1 MGIAKDS
8 IESLK
13 LKAKISDF
21 VLSSTTGK
29 IRGNKGMALCPFHG
43 EKTASMSFT
52 DEENLFHCF
61 GCKEGGDIFKYVQLI
76 NSVEFQESVEIVA
89 DKYAFSLKYTDS
101 KFESDQKN
109 LIKIMKTISDYFV
122 ENLNK
127 TNSTKPKQYLN
138 SRKINE
144 NEIQKFKLGFAE
156 NDEKVFYKFCNDNQI
171 DKQIL
176 KSLGLL
182 SEKQNLL
189 FRDRIMFP
197 ITNFRNEVVAYGGR
211 ALNDYG
217 PKYLNSAESQ
227 IYKKNRTLFF
237 TENFLKSVKNHNEI
251 IIVEGY
257 FDVLAFNLLGY
268 ENVAS
273 PSGTALTIQQLEQ
286 LSKYSTN
293 ITLAFDN
300 DKAGVSATRRILDL
314 KKSTSRDLNL
324 SCLLLP
330 SEYKDIGEFYEKG
343 KGNIASLLNDKIDL
357 IEFCIKT
364 LINKDEDLDKRKV
377 FSEFKT
383 LIKTLGP
390 LDQDFAIEKLS
401 ILINT
406 PKDLLM
412 KELKYKQNQNI
423 ENEQNIFESRKN
435 SNNHMESFQEIFISN
450 LVKNNFE
457 NLETYSELVYSNDE
471 FLKMIQNLKKNSQ
484 NENSEKYKNISF
496 TSDQLNEAITRLY
509 IHFFEVKID
518 TLITQLEESNDANIF
533 TEIETIKKKIEK
545 FQNTL

>member
-1 MGIAKDS
+1 MGIGKDS

-237 TENFLKSVKNHNEI
+237 TENFLKSVKNNNEI

-268 ENVAS
+268 SNVAS

-324 SCLLLP
+324 TCLLLP

-357 IEFCIKT
+357 IEFCINT

-412 KELKYKQNQNI
+412 RELKYKQNI
-423 ENEQNIFESRKN
+423 ENEQNITESRKN

-484 NENSEKYKNISF
+484 HENSEKYKNISF

-509 IHFFEVKID
+509 IHFFEIKID
-518 TLITQLEESNDANIF
+518 TLIAQLEESNDIKIF
-533 TEIETIKKKIEK
+533 TEIETLKKKIEN

>member
-61 GCKEGGDIFKYVQLI
+61 GCKEGGDIFKYVQLV

-109 LIKIMKTISDYFV
+109 LIKIMKTISDYFI

-237 TENFLKSVKNHNEI
+237 TENFLKSVKNNNEI

-268 ENVAS
+268 SNVAS

-300 DKAGVSATRRILDL
+300 DKAGVNATRRILDL

-324 SCLLLP
+324 TCLLLP

-343 KGNIASLLNDKIDL
+343 KGNIDSLLNDKIDL
-357 IEFCIKT
+357 IEFCINT

-412 KELKYKQNQNI
+412 KELKYKQNI
-423 ENEQNIFESRKN
+423 ENEQNIFENRKN

-471 FLKMIQNLKKNSQ
+471 FLKMIQNLKKNLQ

-509 IHFFEVKID
+509 IHFFEIKID
-518 TLITQLEESNDANIF
+518 TLIAQLEESNDINIF

>member
-109 LIKIMKTISDYFV
+109 LIKIMKTISDYFI

-237 TENFLKSVKNHNEI
+237 TENFLKSVKNNNEI

-268 ENVAS
+268 SNVAS

-324 SCLLLP
+324 TCLLLP

-343 KGNIASLLNDKIDL
+343 KGNIASLLNNKIDL
-357 IEFCIKT
+357 IEFCINT

-412 KELKYKQNQNI
+412 KELKYKQNI

-457 NLETYSELVYSNDE
+457 NLEAYSELVYSNDE

-509 IHFFEVKID
+509 IHFFEIKID
-518 TLITQLEESNDANIF
+518 TLIAQLEESNDINIF
-533 TEIETIKKKIEK
+533 TEIETLKKKIEN

>member
-109 LIKIMKTISDYFV
+109 LIKIMKTISDYFI
-122 ENLNK
+122 ENLDK

-237 TENFLKSVKNHNEI
+237 TENFLKSVKNNNEI

-268 ENVAS
+268 SNVAS

-324 SCLLLP
+324 TCLLLP
-330 SEYKDIGEFYEKG
+330 SEYKDIGEYYEKG
-343 KGNIASLLNDKIDL
+343 KGNIDSLHNGKVDL
-357 IEFCIKT
+357 IEFCINT

-412 KELKYKQNQNI
+412 KELKYKQNI
-423 ENEQNIFESRKN
+423 ENDKNIFESRKN

-484 NENSEKYKNISF
+484 HENSEKYKNISF

>member
-109 LIKIMKTISDYFV
+109 LIKIMKTISDYFI

-237 TENFLKSVKNHNEI
+237 TENFLKSVKNNNEI

-268 ENVAS
+268 SNVAS

-324 SCLLLP
+324 TCLLLP
-330 SEYKDIGEFYEKG
+330 SEYKDIGEFYEEG
-343 KGNIASLLNDKIDL
+343 KGNIDSLLNSKVDL
-357 IEFCIKT
+357 IEFCINT

-412 KELKYKQNQNI
+412 KELKYKQNI

-484 NENSEKYKNISF
+484 HENSEKYKNISF

-509 IHFFEVKID
+509 IHFFEIKID
-518 TLITQLEESNDANIF
+518 TLIAQLEESNDINIF

>member
-109 LIKIMKTISDYFV
+109 LIKIMKTISGYFI

-182 SEKQNLL
+182 SEKHNLL

-237 TENFLKSVKNHNEI
+237 TENFLKSVKNNNEI

-324 SCLLLP
+324 TCLLLP

-343 KGNIASLLNDKIDL
+343 KGNIASLLNTKIDL
-357 IEFCIKT
+357 IEFCINT
-364 LINKDEDLDKRKV
+364 LIIKDEDLDKRKV

-457 NLETYSELVYSNDE
+457 NLEAYIELVNSNYE
-471 FLKMIQNLKKNSQ
+471 FLKMIENLKKNSQ

-509 IHFFEVKID
+509 IHFFEIKID
-518 TLITQLEESNDANIF
+518 TLIAQLEESNDINIF

>member
-109 LIKIMKTISDYFV
+109 LIKIMKTISDYFI

-237 TENFLKSVKNHNEI
+237 TENFLKSVKNNNEI

-268 ENVAS
+268 SNVAS

-324 SCLLLP
+324 TCLLLP

-343 KGNIASLLNDKIDL
+343 KGNIASLLNNKIDL
-357 IEFCIKT
+357 IEFCINT

-412 KELKYKQNQNI
+412 KELKYKQNI
-423 ENEQNIFESRKN
+423 ENDQNIFESRKN

-509 IHFFEVKID
+509 IHFFEIKID
-518 TLITQLEESNDANIF
+518 TLIAQLEESNDINIF

>member
-109 LIKIMKTISDYFV
+109 LIKIMKTISEYFV

-197 ITNFRNEVVAYGGR
+197 ITNFRNEVIAYGGR

-237 TENFLKSVKNHNEI
+237 TENFLKSVKNNNEI

-268 ENVAS
+268 SNVAS

-300 DKAGVSATRRILDL
+300 DKAGVSATLRILDL

-324 SCLLLP
+324 TCLVLP

-343 KGNIASLLNDKIDL
+343 KDNIASLLNDKIDL
-357 IEFCIKT
+357 IEFCINT

-412 KELKYKQNQNI
+412 KELKYKQNI

-484 NENSEKYKNISF
+484 NENSEKYNNISF
-496 TSDQLNEAITRLY
+496 NSDQLNEAITRLY
-509 IHFFEVKID
+509 IHFFEIKID
-518 TLITQLEESNDANIF
+518 TLIAQLEESNDINIF

>member
-61 GCKEGGDIFKYVQLI
+61 GCKEGGDIFKYVQLV

-237 TENFLKSVKNHNEI
+237 TENFLKSVKNNNEI

-268 ENVAS
+268 SNVAS

-324 SCLLLP
+324 TCLLLP

-343 KGNIASLLNDKIDL
+343 KGNIASLLNNKIDL
-357 IEFCIKT
+357 IEFCINT

-412 KELKYKQNQNI
+412 RELKYKQNI
-423 ENEQNIFESRKN
+423 ENEQNIFESTKN

-471 FLKMIQNLKKNSQ
+471 FLKMIQYLKKNSQ
-484 NENSEKYKNISF
+484 HENSEKYKNISF

>member
-109 LIKIMKTISDYFV
+109 LIKIMKTISDYFI

-237 TENFLKSVKNHNEI
+237 TENFLKSVKNNNEI

-268 ENVAS
+268 SNVAS

-324 SCLLLP
+324 TCLLLP

-357 IEFCIKT
+357 IEFCINT

-412 KELKYKQNQNI
+412 KELKYKQNI

-509 IHFFEVKID
+509 IHFFEIKID
-518 TLITQLEESNDANIF
+518 TLITQLEESNDVNIF

>member
-109 LIKIMKTISDYFV
+109 LIKIMKTISDYFI

-127 TNSTKPKQYLN
+127 TNSKKPKQYLN

-171 DKQIL
+171 DKQVL

-237 TENFLKSVKNHNEI
+237 TENFLKSVKNNNEI

-268 ENVAS
+268 SNVAS

-324 SCLLLP
+324 TCLLLP

-412 KELKYKQNQNI
+412 RELKYKQNI

-457 NLETYSELVYSNDE
+457 NLEAYSELVYSNDE

-509 IHFFEVKID
+509 IHFFEIKID
-518 TLITQLEESNDANIF
+518 TLIAQLEESNDINIF

>member
-109 LIKIMKTISDYFV
+109 LIKIMKTISDYFI

-144 NEIQKFKLGFAE
+144 NDIQKFKLGFAE

-237 TENFLKSVKNHNEI
+237 TENFLKSVKNNNEI

-268 ENVAS
+268 SNVAS
-273 PSGTALTIQQLEQ
+273 TSGTALTIQQLEQ

-324 SCLLLP
+324 TCLLLP

-343 KGNIASLLNDKIDL
+343 KGNISSLLNDKIDL
-357 IEFCIKT
+357 IEFCINT

-412 KELKYKQNQNI
+412 KELKYKQNI

-509 IHFFEVKID
+509 IHFFEIKID
-518 TLITQLEESNDANIF
+518 TLIAQLEESNDINIF

>member
-109 LIKIMKTISDYFV
+109 LIKIMKTISEYFV

-237 TENFLKSVKNHNEI
+237 TDNFLKSVKNNNEI

-268 ENVAS
+268 SNVAS

-324 SCLLLP
+324 TCLLLP

-343 KGNIASLLNDKIDL
+343 KGNIDSLLNDKIDL
-357 IEFCIKT
+357 IEFCINT
-364 LINKDEDLDKRKV
+364 LIIKDEDLDKRKV

-412 KELKYKQNQNI
+412 KELKYKQNI
-423 ENEQNIFESRKN
+423 EYEQNIFESRKN
-435 SNNHMESFQEIFISN
+435 SSNHMESFQEIFISN

-484 NENSEKYKNISF
+484 NENSEKYNNISF
-496 TSDQLNEAITRLY
+496 NSDQLNEAITRLY
-509 IHFFEVKID
+509 IHFFEIKID

>member
-109 LIKIMKTISDYFV
+109 LIKIMKTISNYFI

-237 TENFLKSVKNHNEI
+237 TENFLKSVKNNNEI

-268 ENVAS
+268 SNVAS

-324 SCLLLP
+324 TCLLLP

-343 KGNIASLLNDKIDL
+343 KGNIASLLNNKIDL
-357 IEFCIKT
+357 IEFCINT

-412 KELKYKQNQNI
+412 KELKYKQNI

-484 NENSEKYKNISF
+484 HENSEKYKNISF

-509 IHFFEVKID
+509 IHFFEIKID
-518 TLITQLEESNDANIF
+518 TLIAQLEESNDINIF
-533 TEIETIKKKIEK
+533 TEIETLKKKIEN

>member
-109 LIKIMKTISDYFV
+109 LIKIMKTISDYFI

-237 TENFLKSVKNHNEI
+237 TENFLKSVKNNNEI

-268 ENVAS
+268 SNVAS

-324 SCLLLP
+324 TCLLLP
-330 SEYKDIGEFYEKG
+330 SEYKDIGEYYEKG
-343 KGNIASLLNDKIDL
+343 KGNIDSLHNGKVDL
-357 IEFCIKT
+357 IEFCINT

-401 ILINT
+401 FLINT

-412 KELKYKQNQNI
+412 KELKYKQNI

-471 FLKMIQNLKKNSQ
+471 FLKMIQNLKKNLQ

-509 IHFFEVKID
+509 IHFYEIKIE
-518 TLITQLEESNDANIF
+518 TLIAQLEESNDIHIF

>member
-109 LIKIMKTISDYFV
+109 LIKIMKTISDYFI

-127 TNSTKPKQYLN
+127 TNSKKPKQYLN

-171 DKQIL
+171 DKQVL

-197 ITNFRNEVVAYGGR
+197 ITNFRNEVIAYGGR

-237 TENFLKSVKNHNEI
+237 TDNFLKSVKNNNEI

-268 ENVAS
+268 SNVAS

-324 SCLLLP
+324 TCLLLP

-343 KGNIASLLNDKIDL
+343 KGNIDSLLNNKIDL
-357 IEFCIKT
+357 IEFCINT
-364 LINKDEDLDKRKV
+364 LIIKDEDLDKRKV

-423 ENEQNIFESRKN
+423 ENEQNIFENRKN

-457 NLETYSELVYSNDE
+457 NIETYSELVYSNDE
-471 FLKMIQNLKKNSQ
+471 FFKMIENLKKNSH

-509 IHFFEVKID
+509 IHFFEIKID
-518 TLITQLEESNDANIF
+518 TLIAQLEESNDINIF

>member
-109 LIKIMKTISDYFV
+109 LIKIMKTISDYFI

-237 TENFLKSVKNHNEI
+237 TENFLKSVKNNNEI

-268 ENVAS
+268 SNVAS

-324 SCLLLP
+324 TCLLLP

-343 KGNIASLLNDKIDL
+343 KGNIDSLLNDKIDL
-357 IEFCIKT
+357 IEFCINT

-412 KELKYKQNQNI
+412 KELKYKQNI

-484 NENSEKYKNISF
+484 HENSEKYKNISF

-509 IHFFEVKID
+509 IHFFEIKID
-518 TLITQLEESNDANIF
+518 TLITQLEESNDVNIF

>member
-89 DKYAFSLKYTDS
+89 DKYAFSLKYIDS

-109 LIKIMKTISDYFV
+109 LIKIMKTISDYFI

-171 DKQIL
+171 DKQVL

-197 ITNFRNEVVAYGGR
+197 ITNFRNEVIAYGGR

-237 TENFLKSVKNHNEI
+237 TDNFLKSVKNNNEI

-268 ENVAS
+268 SNVAS

-324 SCLLLP
+324 TCLLLP

-343 KGNIASLLNDKIDL
+343 KGNIDSLLNDKIDL
-357 IEFCIKT
+357 IEFCINT

-412 KELKYKQNQNI
+412 KELKYKQNI

-457 NLETYSELVYSNDE
+457 NLETYIELVNSNDE
-471 FLKMIQNLKKNSQ
+471 FLKIIENLKKNSQ
-484 NENSEKYKNISF
+484 NENSEKYKNISY

-509 IHFFEVKID
+509 IHFFEIKID
-518 TLITQLEESNDANIF
+518 TLIAQLEESNDINIF

>member
-109 LIKIMKTISDYFV
+109 LIKIMKIISDYFI
-122 ENLNK
+122 ENLIK

-156 NDEKVFYKFCNDNQI
+156 YDEKVFYKFCNDNQI

-324 SCLLLP
+324 TCLLLP
-330 SEYKDIGEFYEKG
+330 SEYKDIGEYYEKG
-343 KGNIASLLNDKIDL
+343 KGDIDSLLSGKVDL
-357 IEFCIKT
+357 IEFCINT

-406 PKDLLM
+406 PRDLLM
-412 KELKYKQNQNI
+412 KELKYKQNI
-423 ENEQNIFESRKN
+423 ENEQNIFENRKN

-457 NLETYSELVYSNDE
+457 NIETYSELVYSNDE
-471 FLKMIQNLKKNSQ
+471 FFKMIENLKKNSH

-509 IHFFEVKID
+509 IHFFEIKID
-518 TLITQLEESNDANIF
+518 TLIAQLEESNDINIF

>member
-109 LIKIMKTISDYFV
+109 LIKIMKTISDYFI

-156 NDEKVFYKFCNDNQI
+156 YDDKVFYKFCNNNQI

-314 KKSTSRDLNL
+314 KKLTSRDLNL
-324 SCLLLP
+324 TCLLLP
-330 SEYKDIGEFYEKG
+330 SEYKDIGEYYEKG
-343 KGNIASLLNDKIDL
+343 KGNIVSLLNDKIDL
-357 IEFCIKT
+357 IEFCINT
-364 LINKDEDLDKRKV
+364 LINNDEDLDKRKV

-412 KELKYKQNQNI
+412 KELKYKQNI
-423 ENEQNIFESRKN
+423 ENEQNIFENRKN

-457 NLETYSELVYSNDE
+457 NIETYSELVYSNDE
-471 FLKMIQNLKKNSQ
+471 FFKMIENLKKNSH
-484 NENSEKYKNISF
+484 NENSQKYKNISF

-509 IHFFEVKID
+509 IHFFEIKID
-518 TLITQLEESNDANIF
+518 TLIAQLEESNDINIF

>member
-109 LIKIMKTISDYFV
+109 LIKIMKTISDYFI

-237 TENFLKSVKNHNEI
+237 TENFLKSVKNNNEI

-268 ENVAS
+268 SNVAS

-324 SCLLLP
+324 TCLLLP

-343 KGNIASLLNDKIDL
+343 KGNIASLLNNKIDL
-357 IEFCIKT
+357 IEFCINT

-412 KELKYKQNQNI
+412 KELKYKQNI

-509 IHFFEVKID
+509 IHFFEIKID
-518 TLITQLEESNDANIF
+518 TLIAQLEESNDINIF
-533 TEIETIKKKIEK
+533 TEIETLKKKIEN

>member
-109 LIKIMKTISDYFV
+109 LIKIMKTISDYFI

-156 NDEKVFYKFCNDNQI
+156 NDEKVFYKFCNDNEI

-237 TENFLKSVKNHNEI
+237 TDNFLKSVKNNNEI

-268 ENVAS
+268 SNVAS

-300 DKAGVSATRRILDL
+300 DKAGVSATLRILDL

-324 SCLLLP
+324 TCLVLP

-357 IEFCIKT
+357 IEFCINT

-412 KELKYKQNQNI
+412 KELKYKQNI

-484 NENSEKYKNISF
+484 NENSEKYNNISF

-509 IHFFEVKID
+509 IHFFEIKID
-518 TLITQLEESNDANIF
+518 TLIAQLEESNDIKIF
-533 TEIETIKKKIEK
+533 TEIETLKKKIEN

>member
-109 LIKIMKTISDYFV
+109 LIKIMKTISDYFI

-237 TENFLKSVKNHNEI
+237 TDNFLKSVKNNNEI

-268 ENVAS
+268 SNVAS

-324 SCLLLP
+324 TCLLLP

-343 KGNIASLLNDKIDL
+343 KGNIDSLLNDKIDL
-357 IEFCIKT
+357 IEFCINT

-412 KELKYKQNQNI
+412 KELKYKQNI

-509 IHFFEVKID
+509 IHFFEIKID

>member
-197 ITNFRNEVVAYGGR
+197 ITNFRNEVIAYGGR

-237 TENFLKSVKNHNEI
+237 TENFLKSVKNNNEI

-324 SCLLLP
+324 TCLLLP
-330 SEYKDIGEFYEKG
+330 SEYKDIGEYYEKG
-343 KGNIASLLNDKIDL
+343 KGNIDSLLNGKVDL
-357 IEFCIKT
+357 IEFCINT

-412 KELKYKQNQNI
+412 KELKYKQNI
-423 ENEQNIFESRKN
+423 EYEQNTFESRKN

-484 NENSEKYKNISF
+484 HENSEKYKNISF

-509 IHFFEVKID
+509 IHFFEIKID
-518 TLITQLEESNDANIF
+518 TLITQLEESNDINIF